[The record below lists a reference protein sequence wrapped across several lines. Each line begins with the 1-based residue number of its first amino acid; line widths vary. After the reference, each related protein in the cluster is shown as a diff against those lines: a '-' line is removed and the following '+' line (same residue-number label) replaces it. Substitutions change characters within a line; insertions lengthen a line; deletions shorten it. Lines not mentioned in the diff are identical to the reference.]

1 MGFDDLARHMASRD
15 GKATA
20 PTSANDFIAQAA
32 ADNRRIARRNNLVL
46 GTFLL
51 VAGLI
56 GTIAIVAWMIQAH
69 SQGGS
74 VRWIGG
80 LFAAGAAVCVGA
92 ERLWRGLRNSD
103 KE

>member
-20 PTSANDFIAQAA
+20 APTDANDFLHRAA
-32 ADNRRIARRNNLVL
+32 EDNRRIDRRNNLIL
-46 GTFLL
+46 GTILL

-56 GTIAIVAWMIQAH
+56 VGVLMVVIMIQAAA
-69 SQGGS
+69 SGVF

-80 LFAAGAAVCVGA
+80 LFGAGAAVGIGA
-92 ERLWRGLRNSD
+92 TRIWRGLRS
-103 KE
+103 